1 MVMELKD
8 VGTLIAAVV
17 LAVSAGGGGVH
28 VWNRARSQN
37 GKTGGSNGYSS
48 HAEVFQA
55 EILRQNLHDQ
65 RHGETMRVIADVAE
79 TSANAAKA
87 SERAAHAAERAAA
100 STERLGAA
108 LERHLE
114 VCR

>member
-1 MVMELKD
+1 MELEQ
-8 VGTLIAAVV
+8 VGQLIAVVV
-17 LAVSAGGGGVH
+17 LAIGAGGGGVH
-28 VWNRARSQN
+28 AWKRRAATN
-37 GKTGGSNGYSS
+37 GKAGGSNGYASN
-48 HAEVFQA
+48 AEVVQA

-79 TSANAAKA
+79 TSANAARA

-108 LERHLE
+108 LERHLQG
-114 VCR
+114 CSG